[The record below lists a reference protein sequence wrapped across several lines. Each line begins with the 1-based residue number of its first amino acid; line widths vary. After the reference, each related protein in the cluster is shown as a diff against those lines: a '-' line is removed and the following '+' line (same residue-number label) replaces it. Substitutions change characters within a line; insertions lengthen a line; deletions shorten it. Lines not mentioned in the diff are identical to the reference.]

1 MELAGD
7 VSCAGML
14 ERIDIAGFRLTDG
27 SSIWVSVVSSLSF
40 PGVVLESS
48 GAATGVTTGSTP
60 GSATGA
66 VGSDVGVKVGAAGG
80 SAGVSAGGSAGVS
93 AGVATS
99 LGKDSVSAAE
109 VSVGLLLVATSE
121 SAFET
126 VTGSPPQADTANKP
140 AQTGSQRRALNVG
153 TDLVK

>member
-1 MELAGD
+1 M
-7 VSCAGML
+7 
-14 ERIDIAGFRLTDG
+14 
-27 SSIWVSVVSSLSF
+27 
-40 PGVVLESS
+40 
-48 GAATGVTTGSTP
+48 
-60 GSATGA
+60 
-66 VGSDVGVKVGAAGG
+66 GSDVGVKVGAAGG

-93 AGVATS
+93 AGVATGVATS